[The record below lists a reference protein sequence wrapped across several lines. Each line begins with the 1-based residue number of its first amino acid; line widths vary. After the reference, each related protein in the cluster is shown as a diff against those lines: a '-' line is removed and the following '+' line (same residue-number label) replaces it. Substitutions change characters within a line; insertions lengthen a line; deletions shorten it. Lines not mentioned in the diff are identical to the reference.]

1 MAELKLVPKSLKDSE
16 KSGIVLVAPSKEG
29 KTVAALTLS
38 QQLDPTWSKPQS
50 ISDLGYVTFDVDA
63 LRGPKLMGLEGIE
76 HWYDMTDY
84 AGEGLKVIDD
94 ALNAVAAKM
103 AELAKEK
110 KICGVV
116 WDTMTMLDENWKS
129 YLVKSYEKWALSDQ
143 LNAKHRNFLMEKV
156 MKIPCTQVFLMH
168 TKKLSGEMDAAKR
181 ESLGIEADTKSVMG
195 LSAWDG
201 PKLYRA
207 QCSYIVPVKKVEQ
220 KGKPDEFF
228 FYPRGVDGIEA
239 GGRYGRSGAPDRLP
253 ANLRTFLGIVNGTQ
267 KAA

>member
-1 MAELKLVPKSLKDSE
+1 MAELKLMPKSLRDAE
-16 KSGIVLVAPSKEG
+16 KTAVVLLSPTKEG
-29 KTVAALTLS
+29 KTMAALTLS
-38 QQLDPTWSKPQS
+38 QQLDPTWAKPQS
-50 ISDLGYVTFDVDA
+50 ISDLGYITFDIDA

-103 AELAKEK
+103 VELAKEK
-110 KICGVV
+110 KIVGVV

-129 YLVKSYEKWALSDQ
+129 YLVKSYEGWKLADQ
-143 LNAKHRNFLMEKV
+143 LNARHRNFLMEKV
-156 MKIPCTQVFLMH
+156 MKIPVPQIFLMH
-168 TKKLSGEMDAAKR
+168 TKRLSVDMDAARR
-181 ESLGIEADTKSVMG
+181 ESLGIDDGTRSVMG

-207 QCSYIVPVKKVEQ
+207 QCSYIIPVKKVAV
-220 KGKPDEFF
+220 KGKPDEFL

-239 GGRYGRSGAPDRLP
+239 GGRYGHGGAPDKMP
-253 ANLRTFLGIVNGTQ
+253 ANLRAFFGIVNGRP
-267 KAA
+267 